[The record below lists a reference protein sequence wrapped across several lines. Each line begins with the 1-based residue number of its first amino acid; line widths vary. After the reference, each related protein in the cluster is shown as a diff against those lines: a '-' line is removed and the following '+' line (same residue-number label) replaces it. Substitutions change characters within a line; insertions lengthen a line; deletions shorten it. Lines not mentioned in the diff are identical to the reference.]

1 MFDDVCTDNIPQN
14 LETLSCTGMFLQAI
28 SSLKVAKWLIDITII
43 NVYYTYQEPRV
54 LNYWVDRKIQEDFV
68 YRDAT
73 TLADVFTILIS
84 WYTFRASY
92 PNSSFCP

>member
-28 SSLKVAKWLIDITII
+28 SSLKLAKWLINIILI
-43 NVYYTYQEPRV
+43 NVYYTSQEPRV
-54 LNYWVDRKIQEDFV
+54 LNYWVDREFQEDLF

-73 TLADVFTILIS
+73 T
-84 WYTFRASY
+84 
-92 PNSSFCP
+92 